1 MAKKAVNLL
10 CNRRMVSSP
19 DNPFSA
25 DGRKPRRPLVTDRK
39 MRDALLRKEFDTPSV
54 PSDLDAIVI
63 GGGVSGLSTAATLSK
78 AGKRTSQ
85 SCIIFVLHR
94 SKISFIEQDH
104 KMIYLQIDLCS

>member
-1 MAKKAVNLL
+1 MAKEAVNLL

-63 GGGVSGLSTAATLSK
+63 STLHPPLKNQYLAAAVILQRNYRS
-78 AGKRTSQ
+78 R
-85 SCIIFVLHR
+85 FVLILILARSSPYSSPSNLDSPHR
-94 SKISFIEQDH
+94 
-104 KMIYLQIDLCS
+104 